1 MASVMSEPEW
11 RAFLS
16 EGTRT
21 GKLATVQADGR
32 PHVVPIW
39 FLLDADGTLVFTTEA
54 SSAKGRALARDPRA
68 ALCVDDDLPPFSFV
82 AVEGTVT
89 LSRDLDELRVWA
101 TRIAGRY
108 MGADLAESYGRRNAT
123 PGEYLVRLHPSK
135 VRAIRNIAD

>member
-1 MASVMSEPEW
+1 MASLMSEPEW

-21 GKLATVQADGR
+21 GKLATTQADGR

-39 FLLDADGTLVFTTEA
+39 FLLDADGSLVFTTEA
-54 SSAKGRALARDPRA
+54 TSAKGRALARDPRA

-123 PGEYLVRLHPSK
+123 PGEYLVRLHLSK
-135 VRAIRNIAD
+135 VRAIRNIAE